1 MEVSWNR
8 GYPQTIHILIVFFYY
23 GNHPAITPRNRH
35 SLTKASWTPCT
46 GAVTKGFNPS
56 LGGHWDRSR
65 TEANDE
71 IHVAWQIH
79 TESFLFLMVIKCD
92 KVIYYISIH
101 IYWFFYPSQPPK
113 QIWCHRHKKIPATK
127 KHIHEDLQYPHPF
140 TLVEPIKK
148 KHRKTIYWL
157 VVYLPL
163 WKKEFVSWDDEI
175 PNIWKVIKI
184 MFQNVPNHQPELS

>member
-1 MEVSWNR
+1 MIKDRENRTLHSHMEVSWNR

-148 KHRKTIYWL
+148 KTSQDHILVGGIPTPLKKKSSSVGMMKFPIYG
-157 VVYLPL
+157 
-163 WKKEFVSWDDEI
+163 KS
-175 PNIWKVIKI
+175 
-184 MFQNVPNHQPELS
+184 